1 MSAFLHFSVPDYLMP
16 FRDISGQ
23 EDAIELIF
31 NAVRRDRIP
40 HAWLFTGQAN
50 IGKFK
55 TAVALT
61 KKLNCSKI
69 GEDSC
74 GKCNYCLQIEKDNF
88 PDLLVIRPEGK
99 FIGCTETNSCA
110 DISPKILLTNGRA
123 TPDHSSSPAPPEMF
137 V

>member
-1 MSAFLHFSVPDYLMP
+1 MP
-16 FRDISGQ
+16 FRDILGQ
-23 EDAIELIF
+23 EDAIELIC

-61 KKLNCSKI
+61 QKLNCSKI

-88 PDLLVIRPEGK
+88 PDL
-99 FIGCTETNSCA
+99 
-110 DISPKILLTNGRA
+110 
-123 TPDHSSSPAPPEMF
+123 
-137 V
+137 